1 MKRAF
6 IPEEKTDSNPT
17 HINKSSSSLDND
29 RSLSPVSEDQSTK
42 LRGLKSQTLARNK
55 TINVVILILG
65 NIAVILLLLFIY
77 YSL

>member
-6 IPEEKTDSNPT
+6 IPEEQTDLNPT
-17 HINKSSSSLDND
+17 HINESSTLLDSESLLSST
-29 RSLSPVSEDQSTK
+29 SEDQSIK
-42 LRGLKSQTLARNK
+42 IRRLKSQTLSRNK
-55 TINVVILILG
+55 NINVIILILG

>member
-6 IPEEKTDSNPT
+6 IPEKQTDSNPT
-17 HINKSSSSLDND
+17 HINKSSSSLDSD
-29 RSLSPVSEDQSTK
+29 HSVSEDQSTK
-42 LRGLKSQTLARNK
+42 LRALKSQTLSRNK
-55 TINVVILILG
+55 TINVIILILG

>member
-6 IPEEKTDSNPT
+6 IPEEQTDSNPT
-17 HINKSSSSLDND
+17 HINKSSSSLDSD
-29 RSLSPVSEDQSTK
+29 RSVSEDQSTK
-42 LRGLKSQTLARNK
+42 LRGLKSQILSRNK

>member
-6 IPEEKTDSNPT
+6 IPEEQTDLNPT
-17 HINKSSSSLDND
+17 HINESSSLLDSD
-29 RSLSPVSEDQSTK
+29 RSLSSVSEDHSTK
-42 LRGLKSQTLARNK
+42 LRALKSQTLSRNK

>member
-6 IPEEKTDSNPT
+6 IPEEQTDLNPT
-17 HINKSSSSLDND
+17 HINESSSLLDSE
-29 RSLSPVSEDQSTK
+29 RLLSPTSEDQSIK
-42 LRGLKSQTLARNK
+42 IRRLKSQTLSRNK
-55 TINVVILILG
+55 NINVVILILG

>member
-6 IPEEKTDSNPT
+6 IPDEQTDLNPT
-17 HINKSSSSLDND
+17 HINESSTLLESESLLSST
-29 RSLSPVSEDQSTK
+29 SEDQSIK
-42 LRGLKSQTLARNK
+42 IRRLKSQTLSRNK
-55 TINVVILILG
+55 NINVVILILG